1 MLNPSLLAGK
11 RGGASAEVILGE
23 GLGGSRRDPLLSKG
37 PGRSGDAGDGMRGVM
52 AAVLILTLMR
62 VVLVRC
68 GNNLELGV
76 LLSSGVGL
84 VPVVEVW
91 TRAAAAPLRIEPLL

>member
-1 MLNPSLLAGK
+1 MS
-11 RGGASAEVILGE
+11 
-23 GLGGSRRDPLLSKG
+23 
-37 PGRSGDAGDGMRGVM
+37 GVM

-68 GNNLELGV
+68 GNNLEFGV
-76 LLSSGVGL
+76 LVSSGVGL

-91 TRAAAAPLRIEPLL
+91 TRAAATPLRIELLL